1 MTIKLPLNESPL
13 GDSAAEG
20 SSFAKG
26 SSAAEGSSSA
36 EGSCVLQ
43 AKGVGRDYQ
52 QGDSLLPVLR
62 DTNLAIKAGEKLA
75 VVGVSGSGK
84 TTLLNLLG
92 GLDDPTAGSVTVCG
106 VDWQGLGVSARAK
119 WRNQH
124 VGFVY
129 QFHHLLGEFSALE
142 NVALPCLIGGAS
154 VAEAQQRAEAL
165 LGKVGLGD
173 RLKHK
178 PSELSGGERQRVAIA
193 RALVTSPSVV
203 LMDEPTGNLDPGTA
217 GVILD
222 LLLTLNQTLNISFV
236 VVTHDPAI
244 AARMDRQVNL
254 IDGQLVELEAAVV

>member
-1 MTIKLPLNESPL
+1 MTINP
-13 GDSAAEG
+13 
-20 SSFAKG
+20 
-26 SSAAEGSSSA
+26 
-36 EGSCVLQ
+36 VLL
-43 AKGVGRDYQ
+43 ASGLSRIYQ
-52 QGDSLLPVLR
+52 QADTQLSVLEGISLQI
-62 DTNLAIKAGEKLA
+62 NQGEKLA
-75 VVGVSGSGK
+75 IVGVSGSGK

-92 GLDDPTAGSVTVCG
+92 GLDDPNGGSVEVCG
-106 VDWQGLGVSARAK
+106 RDWSIQGTSARAA

-154 VAEAQQRAEAL
+154 VAEAQQRAEEL
-165 LGKVGLGD
+165 LCKVGLGD

-178 PSELSGGERQRVAIA
+178 PAELSGGERQRVAIA

-254 IDGQLVELEAAVV
+254 IDGQLVELETGVV